1 MKVESIAYFF
11 TLLILFVKPGP
22 SEGSILSSKLL
33 KWVAGTKIANW
44 VVQKYVQFDLAH
56 DPIWEKKYGDM
67 SKIYIKIF
75 KRRKSLWPQKFNLK
89 KDGKKIVEALEENGF
104 DPDLETKIITHGYID
119 NGIIFLNSFA
129 GAYENRG
136 KNIKKFAHGLD
147 FHITHKSI
155 KNFLYQFLKKIC
167 IFLILGAIHK
177 LCRIKI
183 SNF

>member
-1 MKVESIAYFF
+1 MKVEYIAYFF
-11 TLLILFVKPGP
+11 TLLLFFVKPCP
-22 SEGSILSSKLL
+22 SESTKKETKLTKLL
-33 KWVAGTKIANW
+33 RYFVSKKFTYKILQNLL
-44 VVQKYVQFDLAH
+44 QKDI
-56 DPIWEKKYGDM
+56 DNPIWEKKYGNM
-67 SKIYIKIF
+67 SKVYIKIF
-75 KRRKSLWPQKFNLK
+75 KKGKFHWQQKFNLK

-155 KNFLYQFLKKIC
+155 KNFL
-167 IFLILGAIHK
+167 
-177 LCRIKI
+177 R
-183 SNF
+183 